1 MEFVNNKT
9 EITNVD
15 ININILII
23 FTHSSF
29 YLSKFIYRTI
39 FINDYDK
46 FKEEQH
52 FLNSDLFVSY
62 GKIKNKTVKFI
73 FQFVPLYNQYRWDL
87 KRHLRKYLSRSDKY
101 VYLLFY
107 DSPFTFEESKRF
119 YSEIIDVYRMLN
131 IGDPISILVRYN
143 YELVLDPNKEYVN
156 EEEALEYKDKNN
168 LYFAH
173 IGCTEKYETGIK
185 ELLNTI
191 FNKYIKKYNI

>member
-1 MEFVNNKT
+1 MEFVNKT

-23 FTHSSF
+23 FIYSSF
-29 YLSKFIYRTI
+29 FLSNFINRII

-46 FKEEQH
+46 FKEGKDCLCID
-52 FLNSDLFVSY
+52 FFFSY

-73 FQFVPLYNQYRWDL
+73 FQIVPLYNQYRFDL

-107 DSPFTFEESKRF
+107 NSPFTFEESKRF
-119 YSEIIDVYRMLN
+119 YSEIIDFYRMHN
-131 IGDPISILVRYN
+131 IEDPISILVRYD

-168 LYFAH
+168 LYFTH

-191 FNKYIKKYNI
+191 LNKYIKKYNI